1 MLIAQQ
7 TKLEAVRKV
16 KQQLADEYKLQN
28 NTRERMAAQVVCAAA
43 ECAQLTGCCRL
54 PSFISSVRL

>member
-16 KQQLADEYKLQN
+16 KQQLADEYQLQN
-28 NTRERMAAQVVCAAA
+28 NTRERIATQVVCATA
-43 ECAQLTGCCRL
+43 ECTAGG
-54 PSFISSVRL
+54 VGAAGD